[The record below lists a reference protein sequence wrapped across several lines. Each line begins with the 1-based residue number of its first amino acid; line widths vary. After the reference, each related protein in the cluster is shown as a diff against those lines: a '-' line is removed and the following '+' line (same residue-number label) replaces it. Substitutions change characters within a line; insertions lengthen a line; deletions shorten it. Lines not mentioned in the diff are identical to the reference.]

1 MKIQILFAFLMLSVA
16 LCAQDEKPS
25 YPENWTYSNV
35 VQVDSASASVLYHR
49 AKETIANLFVSGKTV
64 TDLDDPAT
72 YTIIIKPIMEIP
84 SSFAVYNCAS
94 YVSYTLK
101 IECKDGRYK
110 YTFSNYSHSVSIG
123 EKCGSGGSLIL
134 DKPACGSFNMMKSSW
149 NKIKDTANF
158 KTIMLISSLKKSMAG
173 SAAKSDW

>member
-84 SSFAVYNCAS
+84 ANYMLYGCKS
-94 YVSYTLK
+94 YVSYMLK

-110 YTFSNYSHSVSIG
+110 YTFDDYTHMNYPG
-123 EKCGSGGSLIL
+123 EKCAPGGSLISE
-134 DKPACGSFNMMKSSW
+134 KPSCGTFLMAKAHW
-149 NKIKDTANF
+149 AKIKETANL
-158 KTIMLISSLKKSMAG
+158 KTIVLISSLKKSMAG